1 MCGCAATAAATS
13 LTRRRRSER
22 SDRGPR
28 QDAVVP
34 ARRQARAG
42 HRRRARHRARRRVG
56 AGAGGRRS
64 DARRAHAGGDQAAAQ
79 AIRARGEKA
88 VALQLDVTDLDA
100 VRHTIPEAEPF
111 DILVNNAGTNRPK
124 LLMDVSVE
132 DFDVIMGLN
141 VRAAFFMAQAMA
153 RSLIAARRPGS
164 IINISSQM
172 GHVGAARRT
181 VYCASKHAMEGF
193 TKAMAIELAPHNI
206 RVNSLGPTFLE
217 TPLTRPFFEN
227 KAFRDEV
234 LGKIKLGRLGQ
245 LDELTGAIIF
255 LASDASSLMTG
266 SALVLDGGW
275 TAE

>member
-1 MCGCAATAAATS
+1 MPDIELAKTPSSRLDGRRALVTGGGRGIGLAAASALAAAGAHVT
-13 LTRRRRSER
+13 LAARTRSEIEE
-22 SDRGPR
+22 
-28 QDAVVP
+28 AV
-34 ARRQARAG
+34 A
-42 HRRRARHRARRRVG
+42 
-56 AGAGGRRS
+56 
-64 DARRAHAGGDQAAAQ
+64 
-79 AIRARGEKA
+79 AIRARGDQA
-88 VALQLDVTDLDA
+88 DALVLDVTDLPAMQAA
-100 VRHTIPEAEPF
+100 VAKAPPF
-111 DILVNNAGTNRPK
+111 NILVNNAGTNRPK
-124 LLMDVSVE
+124 MLMDVTID
-132 DFDVIMGLN
+132 DFDVVMGLN
-141 VRAAFFMAQAMA
+141 VRAAYFVAQAV
-153 RSLIAARRPGS
+153 ARRLIDMKQTGS

-217 TPLTRPFFEN
+217 TPMTRPFFEN

-234 LGKIKLGRLGQ
+234 LSKIKLGRLGQ
-245 LDELTGAIIF
+245 LDELTGAIVF